1 MAKIESKTILNEANR
16 ICPVL
21 RARGKNLSAEHTAT
35 IVVRTLLAEL
45 GDELLDLTDEG
56 SKVERARLVQLI
68 KPFMTASKN
77 FQNTYCV
84 ETIGADGKPL
94 MEKIQGAA
102 ATEQAEF
109 A

>member
-1 MAKIESKTILNEANR
+1 MARIESKTILTEANR

-21 RARGKNLSAEHTAT
+21 RARGENLGAEHTAT

-56 SKVERARLVQLI
+56 SKIERARLVRLI

-77 FQNTYCV
+77 FQNTYCA

-94 MEKIQGAA
+94 MPKVQGAA
-102 ATEQAEF
+102 AMNPAEF